1 MNVFILGDGLTSLS
15 LAKALV
21 NLEINVDVISHKKN
35 NKLDKTRTIG
45 LSRSNV
51 EFFNKNI
58 INIDKLLWKIRKIT
72 IFNDNSKNDELINF
86 DDNKEY
92 LFATI
97 KNREFYNLLYS
108 NLIKSKIFNFK
119 KKLILSKYDLIIN
132 CDPKNIITKKFFFKN
147 IKKDY
152 DSLAYTTII
161 EHKKL
166 INNDTAM
173 QIFTKKGPLAFLPLS
188 NTKTSIVYSYKGK
201 RINKIFELINFY
213 NKKYSIKK
221 FNEYRT
227 FELRSSNLRNYH
239 YRNIL
244 AFGDLLH
251 KIHPL
256 AGQGFNMSVRDIK
269 ELLKIVRFKIDH
281 GLSLDSSVCI
291 EFEKN
296 TKHKN
301 YIFSNSVDFL
311 YEFFNFERKIK
322 SNILSKTIK
331 FLGEQKSTNKFFTE
345 LADNGLVL

>member
-1 MNVFILGDGLTSLS
+1 MNVCILGDGLTSLS

-21 NLEINVDVISHKKN
+21 NLEINVDVISHKKID
-35 NKLDKTRTIG
+35 KLDKTRTLG
-45 LSRSNV
+45 LSRSNI

-58 INIDKLLWKIRKIT
+58 VNIDKLLWKIKKIE
-72 IFNDNSKNDELINF
+72 IFNDNSKNNELINF
-86 DDNKEY
+86 DNSKNY

-97 KNREFYNLLYS
+97 KNKEFYNLLYL

-119 KKLILSKYDLIIN
+119 KKLILSKYNLIIN

-147 IKKDY
+147 MKKNY
-152 DSLAYTTII
+152 NSFAYTTII

-166 INNDTAM
+166 INNNTAM
-173 QIFTKKGPLAFLPLS
+173 QIFTKRGPLAFLPLS
-188 NTKTSIVYSYKGK
+188 DTKTSIVYSYKGK
-201 RINKIFELINFY
+201 KISNIFELVNFY

-227 FELRSSNLRNYH
+227 FELRSSNLRNYYH
-239 YRNIL
+239 QNIL

-251 KIHPL
+251 RIHPL

-269 ELLKIVRFKIDH
+269 ELVKIIRFKINH

-291 EFEKN
+291 DFEKN

-301 YIFSNSVDFL
+301 YIFSNSIDFL

-331 FLGEQKSTNKFFTE
+331 LLGAQKSTNKIFTE
-345 LADNGLVL
+345 LADNGIVF

>member
-1 MNVFILGDGLTSLS
+1 MNVCILGDGLTSLS

-21 NLEINVDVISHKKN
+21 NLEINVDVISNKKN
-35 NKLDKTRTIG
+35 FKPDETRTIG
-45 LSRSNV
+45 LSLSNI

-58 INIDKLLWKIRKIT
+58 VNINKLLWKIKKIK
-72 IFNDNSKNDELINF
+72 IYNDKSKNNELINF
-86 DDNKEY
+86 DNDKDY

-97 KNREFYNLLYS
+97 RNNEFFTLLHS
-108 NLIKSKIFNFK
+108 SLIKSKIFNFR
-119 KKLILSKYDLIIN
+119 KKLILSKYNLIIN

-152 DSLAYTTII
+152 NSLAYTTII

-173 QIFTKKGPLAFLPLS
+173 QIFTKQGPLAFLPLS

-201 RINKIFELINFY
+201 KISNIFELVNFY

-221 FNEYRT
+221 FNECRT
-227 FELRSSNLRNYH
+227 FELKSSNLRNYYH
-239 YRNIL
+239 QNIL

-251 KIHPL
+251 RIHPL
-256 AGQGFNMSVRDIK
+256 AGQGFNMTVRDIK
-269 ELLKIVRFKIDH
+269 ELVEIIGFKINH
-281 GLSLDSSVCI
+281 GLSLDSSVCMD
-291 EFEKN
+291 FEKN

-322 SNILSKTIK
+322 SNILSKSIK
-331 FLGEQKSTNKFFTE
+331 FLGAQKSTNKIFTE
-345 LADNGLVL
+345 LADNGILF

>member
-1 MNVFILGDGLTSLS
+1 MNVCILGDGLTSLS

-21 NLEINVDVISHKKN
+21 NLEINVDVISYKKN

-45 LSRSNV
+45 LSRSNID
-51 EFFNKNI
+51 FFNKNI
-58 INIDKLLWKIRKIT
+58 INIDKLLWKIKKIT

-86 DDNKEY
+86 DNNKKY

-97 KNREFYNLLYS
+97 KNKEFYNLLYS
-108 NLIKSKIFNFK
+108 NLIKSKTFNFK

-152 DSLAYTTII
+152 KSFAYTTII

-166 INNDTAM
+166 IDNDTAI

-201 RINKIFELINFY
+201 EMNKIFELINFY

-227 FELRSSNLRNYH
+227 FELRSSNLRNYY

-251 KIHPL
+251 RIHPL

-269 ELLKIVRFKIDH
+269 ELLEIVRFKINH
-281 GLSLDSSVCI
+281 GLSLDSSVCMD
-291 EFEKN
+291 FEKN

-331 FLGEQKSTNKFFTE
+331 FLGKQKSTNKIFTE